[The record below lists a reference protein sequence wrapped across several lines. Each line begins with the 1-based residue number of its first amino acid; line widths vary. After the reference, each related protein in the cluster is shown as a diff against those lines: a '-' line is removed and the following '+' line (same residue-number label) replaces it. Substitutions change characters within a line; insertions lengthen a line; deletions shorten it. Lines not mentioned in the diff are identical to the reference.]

1 MSTHPHLQNETNGR
15 TLIARELLALGD
27 AMAPKLVGSW
37 AAARFF
43 SPARRR
49 RPAWEAAVLA
59 SGRRGAVR
67 APEGS
72 LPTWTWGAGPS
83 VVLVHGWEGRGSQL
97 GAVVDTL
104 VAGGRSVVAFDAP
117 GHGDAPGRTA
127 SVIELA
133 RALTLVATQTPDVE
147 AIVAHS
153 LGAAATM
160 VALARADLAR
170 KAVFVAPPLAAAPWA
185 DGFARR
191 VGLPERVERAF
202 RRGLVER
209 LGVPVETIDARV
221 LRPLGAVD
229 LLVVHDATDREVPVE
244 LGREVASAWGGRLVE
259 TRGLGH
265 RRILRSP
272 RLADEVVAFLSG
284 RAPEGPQAE
293 LEGELFHR
301 ERRWDGLH

>member
-1 MSTHPHLQNETNGR
+1 MPIQPRSNNRTNVRPLLG
-15 TLIARELLALGD
+15 RELLQLGD
-27 AMAPKLVGSW
+27 AVAPQLVGAW

-49 RPAWEAAVLA
+49 RPAWEAAHLA
-59 SGRRGAVR
+59 SARRGLVR
-67 APEGS
+67 APEGA

-83 VVLVHGWEGRGSQL
+83 VLLVHGWEGRGSQL
-97 GAVVDTL
+97 AAVVDAL
-104 VAGGRSVVAFDAP
+104 VAEGRSVVAFDAP
-117 GHGDAPGRTA
+117 GHGDAPGHST
-127 SVIELA
+127 SVVDLA

-160 VALARADLAR
+160 VALARAELAR
-170 KAVFVAPPLAAAPWA
+170 KAVFIAPPLAAAPWA

-191 VGLPERVERAF
+191 LGLPERVERAF

-221 LRPLGAVD
+221 LRPLGAVE
-229 LLVVHDATDREVPVE
+229 LLVVHDATDREVPLE

-265 RRILRSP
+265 RRILRSA
-272 RLADEVVAFLSG
+272 RLAEELVGFLVG
-284 RAPEGPQAE
+284 RAPRAPQAE
-293 LEGELFHR
+293 LEAELFHR
-301 ERRWDGLH
+301 ERRWSELH